1 MTAFLDVPDH
11 CTVTACE
18 MELGSSQI
26 FEPSREGMVG
36 QVTKVNKMAFNPGR
50 IAALS
55 ELLKPPQEDDDSSDV
70 RENFSPS
77 SNKFHQKRI

>member
-1 MTAFLDVPDH
+1 
-11 CTVTACE
+11 

-26 FEPSREGMVG
+26 FEPSREGIVG
-36 QVTKVNKMAFNPGR
+36 QVTKVNNMAFDPNR

-70 RENFSPS
+70 RGNFSPP

>member
-1 MTAFLDVPDH
+1 
-11 CTVTACE
+11 

-26 FEPSREGMVG
+26 FEPRREGIVA
-36 QVTKVNKMAFNPGR
+36 QVTKVNKMAFDPGR

-55 ELLKPPQEDDDSSDV
+55 ELLKLPEEDDDSSDV